1 VPVDSEF
8 PPSFLPSSLLPF
20 PRYNSW
26 KLASGLSEEQA
37 MREYLDLVRISFP
50 AFVKAA
56 ASELKDLD
64 DLKSVKEENR
74 ALLEE
79 TTEVLALYSKLQQVS
94 TTPPSLPSS
103 LLPSCV

>member
-1 VPVDSEF
+1 
-8 PPSFLPSSLLPF
+8 
-20 PRYNSW
+20 
-26 KLASGLSEEQA
+26 

-50 AFVKAA
+50 AFAKAA

-79 TTEVLALYSKLQQVS
+79 TTEVLALYSKLQQVGREEEGGREGGREGVS
-94 TTPPSLPSS
+94 
-103 LLPSCV
+103 